1 MGLTQMRMLGS
12 MEFGDKIKNLMTVVV
27 VFIVFVYSTA
37 AFMVMKAL
45 FSNFWSVLI
54 QDSKYGRRSIFF
66 TTIWLALQNLVTG
79 MANGLFQEDIG
90 YLKWIIISI
99 DVSSIICLIF
109 FWTTA
114 KSYISNLMTFLYLAF
129 KLTFDVVVYTQ
140 NY

>member
-54 QDSKYGRRSIFF
+54 
-66 TTIWLALQNLVTG
+66 
-79 MANGLFQEDIG
+79 
-90 YLKWIIISI
+90 
-99 DVSSIICLIF
+99 
-109 FWTTA
+109 
-114 KSYISNLMTFLYLAF
+114 
-129 KLTFDVVVYTQ
+129 
-140 NY
+140 